1 MHSKL
6 LAEFMKMPGADVH
19 AALLPYRP
27 DVGPATELEKMP
39 CNAFIGINYIPAASD
54 PDHDVP
60 AEVLNQACRP
70 VHLGGHKPCA
80 TTCVTCATDC
90 RKCKS
95 CPLHI
100 DSKDK
105 GLTILHLYQSSRT
118 PVTDRVYFVL
128 GNVAHPI
135 AGGMSFIF
143 DGKTVR
149 HGVWAP
155 DSCGYDWTG
164 LALVTR

>member
-1 MHSKL
+1 MDL
-6 LAEFMKMPGADVH
+6 CV
-19 AALLPYRP
+19 AANLHLHMSYQ
-27 DVGPATELEKMP
+27 AH
-39 CNAFIGINYIPAASD
+39 IIIYI
-54 PDHDVP
+54 
-60 AEVLNQACRP
+60 
-70 VHLGGHKPCA
+70 
-80 TTCVTCATDC
+80 DC
-90 RKCKS
+90 RQCKS

-118 PVTDRVYFVL
+118 PVKDRVYFVL
-128 GNVAHPI
+128 GSVAHTI

-155 DSCGYDWTG
+155 DSCGYDCTG